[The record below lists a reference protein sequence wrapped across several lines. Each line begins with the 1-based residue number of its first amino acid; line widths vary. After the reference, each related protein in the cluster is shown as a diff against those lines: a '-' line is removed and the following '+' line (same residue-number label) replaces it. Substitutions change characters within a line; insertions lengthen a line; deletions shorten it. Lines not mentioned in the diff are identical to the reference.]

1 MITLQ
6 NLNYRYKSGLQALH
20 NVNAEITP
28 GIHLLLGEN
37 GAGKTTLLHTIAGLR
52 TATPASS
59 CLIDGTPSALRLPSV
74 QQKVFVITDEMAFPF
89 PTIRDMVRLHACF
102 YPNFDKEMLAANLQS
117 FGISD
122 SDPIDSF
129 SLGNR
134 KKAYLAY
141 ALALQTEVLLLDEP
155 ANGLD
160 ISAKRTLL
168 QMLSQCVAENQTV
181 IISTHTVWDFQS
193 LFDSVMMLRQGTM
206 ILSMPVWT
214 ISERI
219 SFVSDTFPIEG
230 AIYTEPLLGRFHA
243 IVPNTS
249 GQPSDLNYT
258 LLYSALQSP
267 KAQDLLNVLNQ
278 TPQQQ

>member
-74 QQKVFVITDEMAFPF
+74 QQKGFVITDEMAFPF

-102 YPNFDKEMLAANLQS
+102 YPNFNKDMLAANLQS

-141 ALALQTEVLLLDEP
+141 ALAQH
-155 ANGLD
+155 
-160 ISAKRTLL
+160 
-168 QMLSQCVAENQTV
+168 MVAHE
-181 IISTHTVWDFQS
+181 
-193 LFDSVMMLRQGTM
+193 
-206 ILSMPVWT
+206 
-214 ISERI
+214 
-219 SFVSDTFPIEG
+219 
-230 AIYTEPLLGRFHA
+230 Y
-243 IVPNTS
+243 
-249 GQPSDLNYT
+249 
-258 LLYSALQSP
+258 LYSHTNMMARLCP
-267 KAQDLLNVLNQ
+267 CPPD
-278 TPQQQ
+278 